1 MIWSLAA
8 CAASKPSALPVPA
21 AGPSSLE
28 AVDIDGEIAPDEHS
42 GASGVFIT
50 DKGFKALL
58 VGVQLE
64 LGDMRL
70 KLQRTAELL
79 SMKTLEANAL
89 TSHAKALEWRA
100 QWGIPLGLGLG
111 IAGTLVVFGIAVGI
125 FLALP
130 SQVRTQVVQ

>member
-1 MIWSLAA
+1 M
-8 CAASKPSALPVPA
+8 
-21 AGPSSLE
+21 
-28 AVDIDGEIAPDEHS
+28 
-42 GASGVFIT
+42 FIT
-50 DKGFKALL
+50 DRGFKAML

-89 TSHAKALEWRA
+89 TSHAKALEWKA
-100 QWGIPLGLGLG
+100 TWGIPLGLGLG